1 VSGKTWKALE
11 RAMRA
16 FHDSTQ
22 WASERADWSEGR
34 PDDEH
39 PSFETAIDRAI
50 DEDEADAIAEGRRL
64 ERADIVADLRA
75 RAADSK
81 MDGLSEGLWW
91 AADRIERGEHT
102 KEAT

>member
-1 VSGKTWKALE
+1 MGDRVPEAGGVGGRWQVSCACKIGGGPNGVCLE
-11 RAMRA
+11 CRRAA
-16 FHDSTQ
+16 HF
-22 WASERADWSEGR
+22 SERLKKLESYRE
-34 PDDEH
+34 
-39 PSFETAIDRAI
+39 
-50 DEDEADAIAEGRRL
+50 DAIAEGRRL
-64 ERADIVADLRA
+64 ERAAIVAALRA